1 MSNVYDSRYT
11 AEVANLEKIASK
23 LDTLLKGH
31 KHIIASKGV
40 NMDMAIALEE
50 ISPGVVSTRTPV
62 ASFTSDISLTNYTVT
77 TEAVSDV
84 IKKVRDALVKAWK
97 AVVQKITDWFNATFR
112 NAKKNAQETKANFA
126 SMSQKYAGLKTIE
139 DKLIPLFIEFTAKKS
154 AEANDGKGPA
164 TPDDLIKAIH
174 SSAFSILSRSVTK
187 NIIALSRGKQWVG
200 TVTAMGGARDIIADL
215 DAKQKAL
222 VTAIN
227 KGETIDITQY
237 SVSLT
242 PISKLDTTGNGLA
255 LDTGLETVSKLA
267 DIISKGSN
275 IYFSSDEKL
284 TLHDPVLAGLFN
296 NTEGT
301 FISVI
306 TGIEG
311 ILAGD
316 ISATLKEVNAGVLKL
331 MSSVGSIDNIANS
344 DALNPI
350 LETFRK
356 TLAIVKRI
364 IDTAEMM
371 QRQLSDVSKSTHRA
385 LDAWGKQM
393 LEMIANGGFSDD
405 VTKGYKADIMTIL
418 KQNASTEDIDN
429 EGPSETTLA
438 IAEAEAVQTE
448 HDRESA
454 EIDTLLKTPATEPL
468 TGLESI
474 SDHVKKVIDAI
485 IKAVKSAYERI
496 TKWLAGFF
504 KRKPATEK
512 DAEEAAA
519 SAKKA
524 ADRADT
530 LSPFIKEAAPL
541 LEKYFKMFPD
551 KIPSELAEKGA
562 TAKNIIEWR
571 WHHIN
576 RKLFTKLSDRV
587 LMMYLSNAYVEAF
600 KSDCDTVNQ
609 GFEKL
614 KQLISKNA
622 AEGSEIDVEVPLA
635 FITVCKVTPEPVAKE
650 GLTTLELR
658 AKEWAAALKALRT
671 ELVPTD
677 FDVSYELSATNAALN
692 TGRFDFSLPAKLKAS
707 TSISVK
713 LLNGMDTMVKASKKA
728 ESNKDNVEEAKYSM
742 AVSNLAVPLVSFATN
757 LSSVL
762 NTIIDTISKEYTASE
777 ETHIGAFYM
786 LVKAAITKLEIEKK
800 TEDALYKGL
809 VDLKERMDPVYEK
822 ISTESVEVMVDE
834 DGESALDDA
843 NELAGEEESAGEL
856 DKIVGLQATME
867 ELGLGSAGHVASDV
881 ALHQLRE
888 KAIARSHLKT
898 VSKIDSLLSA

>member
-23 LDTLLKGH
+23 LDTLLAGR
-31 KHIIASKGV
+31 KHILAAKGV
-40 NMDMAIALEE
+40 NMDMALGLEE
-50 ISPGVVSTRTPV
+50 ISPGIISTRIPV
-62 ASFTSDISLTNYTVT
+62 ASYTSAVSLTNYTVT

-112 NAKKNAQETKANFA
+112 NAKKNAQEAKANFA
-126 SMSQKYAGLKTIE
+126 TMTQKYAGLTNIE
-139 DKLIPLFIEFTAKKS
+139 NKLIPLFIEFTAKKS

-164 TPDDLIKAIH
+164 THDELLKAIH
-174 SSAFSILSRSVTK
+174 AGAFSILSRSVTK

-222 VTAIN
+222 VAAIN

-242 PISKLDTTGNGLA
+242 PISKLDTSGNGLN

-275 IYFSSDEKL
+275 IYFSSHDKL

-296 NTEGT
+296 NPAGT
-301 FISVI
+301 FNAVI
-306 TGIEG
+306 TGLEAV
-311 ILAGD
+311 LAGD

-331 MSSVGSIDNIANS
+331 TSSVGSIDNIANS
-344 DALNPI
+344 EALNPI
-350 LETFRK
+350 LSTFRK

-371 QRQLSDVSKSTHRA
+371 QRQLSDVSKAANHA
-385 LDAWGKQM
+385 IDAWGKQM
-393 LEMIANGGFSDD
+393 LDMLVNGKFPDD
-405 VTKGYKADIMTIL
+405 VVKGYKAEIMELL

-429 EGPSETTLA
+429 EGPSETTQA
-438 IAEAEAVQTE
+438 IAEAEAVQAE
-448 HDRESA
+448 QDRESA
-454 EIDTLLKTPATEPL
+454 EIDTLLNAHTTEQL

-485 IKAVKSAYERI
+485 IKAVKAAYERI
-496 TKWLAGFF
+496 TKWLSSFF
-504 KRKPATEK
+504 KKKPATEK
-512 DAEEAAA
+512 DAEEAAT

-571 WHHIN
+571 WYQIN

-600 KSDCDTVNQ
+600 KSDCDTVNK

-635 FITVCKVTPEPVAKE
+635 FITACKVTPEPVDKK
-650 GLTTLELR
+650 GLTLLELR
-658 AKEWAAALKALRT
+658 AKEWVAAQKALRT
-671 ELVPTD
+671 VLAPTD
-677 FDVSYELSATNAALN
+677 IDVSYELSAKNAALN

-713 LLNGMDTMVKASKKA
+713 LKNGMDIMLEASKQVEK
-728 ESNKDNVEEAKYSM
+728 NKDNVEEAKYSM
-742 AVSNLAVPLVSFATN
+742 AVSKLAGPLVSIATN

-762 NTIIDTISKEYTASE
+762 NTIIDTISKVYTVSE

-800 TEDALYKGL
+800 TEDALYKSL
-809 VDLKERMDPVYEK
+809 VELKERMDPVYEK

-834 DGESALDDA
+834 DGESVLDGSS
-843 NELAGEEESAGEL
+843 ELEGEEESASEL
-856 DKIVGLQATME
+856 EKIVGLQATME
-867 ELGLGSAGHVASDV
+867 ELGLGSAGHVAGEV

-888 KAIARSHLKT
+888 QAVTRNHLKT
-898 VSKIDSLLSA
+898 VNKIDSLLSA